1 MTQSD
6 LYIKVRALRQAASDV
21 ESSMIDNKESMQA
34 INDQCNVTDLLQ
46 NAESALE
53 RIIIRRHV

>member
-1 MTQSD
+1 MNQSD

-21 ESSMIDNKESMQA
+21 ESSMIDNKESMQV
-34 INDQCNVTDLLQ
+34 INDQRKVTDLLQ

-53 RIIIRRHV
+53 CIIIRRHV